1 MVGAE
6 KIAVEKKAVE
16 KNVAASSQSD
26 KMGAAPI
33 PTLVW
38 QMSLPPLISMFIQY
52 SYNLV
57 DSMFVAQVSEQA
69 LAAVSLSFPITT
81 LMNALSIWVGVA
93 ANVLIAG
100 YRGQGDR
107 RRANEATTL
116 ALLVSVVLGVA
127 SNFVV
132 LLAVGPYY
140 ALFTQSQEILECGL
154 AFMGVCAF
162 MQVPNMVH
170 IAIQKSL
177 QATGNMLTPMWFQIA
192 GVALN
197 FALNPVLV
205 FGLGPFPRMGVV
217 GSAVATVL
225 GYALSMTIALVLLFS
240 GKQGVVPHLR
250 GFRPSMRMVG
260 RIFSYGLPS
269 FVMNALGSFM
279 VYCANL
285 FLVAYSDTAVAFFG
299 AYFKVQQ
306 LVVMTTNGLV
316 QGALPIMR
324 YNFKAGQRGRLKETF
339 KVSLAA
345 AVAMM
350 LAGALLV
357 SGLPGPI
364 LALFAASEQMRE
376 LGEGAMRI
384 MAAGFVFNGVST
396 MVATYDQ
403 ATDRVAF
410 SMAIQ
415 LLRQG
420 VLLVPLMWV
429 LDQALGMTGIWL
441 AFPVTEVVVCVLA
454 VGVGLHGHRMYNIG

>member
-1 MVGAE
+1 MEAE
-6 KIAVEKKAVE
+6 KIAGEKSAAKN
-16 KNVAASSQSD
+16 NVATSTQSG
-26 KMGAAPI
+26 KMGTAPI

-81 LMNALSIWVGVA
+81 LMNALSIWVGVG
-93 ANVLIAG
+93 ANILIAG
-100 YRGQGDR
+100 YLGQGDR
-107 RRANEATTL
+107 CRANEATTL
-116 ALLVSVVLGVA
+116 ALLVSLVLGVA

-132 LLAVGPYY
+132 LLAVRPYY
-140 ALFTQSQEILECGL
+140 ELFTQSQEILECGL

-225 GYALSMTIALVLLFS
+225 GYTLSMTIALVLLFL
-240 GKQGVVPHLR
+240 GKQGVVPVLR
-250 GFRPSMRMVG
+250 GFRPNARMVG
-260 RIFSYGLPS
+260 QIFSYGLPS

-279 VYCANL
+279 VYCVNL

-316 QGALPIMR
+316 QGTLPIMR
-324 YNFKAGQRGRLKETF
+324 YNFKAGLRNRLGQTF
-339 KVSLAA
+339 KVSLAV

-357 SGLPGPI
+357 AGLPGPI
-364 LALFAASEQMRE
+364 LTLFAASQQMRQ

-396 MVATYDQ
+396 MIATYDQ
-403 ATDRVAF
+403 ATDHVVR

-420 VLLVPLMWV
+420 ALLIPLMWG
-429 LDQALGMTGIWL
+429 LDQALGMIGIWL
-441 AFPVTEVVVCVLA
+441 AFPVTEALVCALA
-454 VGVGLHGHRMYNIG
+454 VGLELHARLFGV